1 MKSTFDNLAEYKKQ
15 RVINACIQ
23 EFGEHGYDTSSMD
36 GIIKRAGISKG
47 GLYGYVSS
55 KKELF
60 LFIVDHAYSK
70 LYEYL
75 KIRVNSETVELQ
87 PDLLERLRDVAERA
101 IDFYLEHPDFIYLI
115 VRTSHI
121 PDEGLATEVRGIFDK
136 HFIGLFGDTDDS
148 SLRYPKGRVLELAM
162 WLLQKTRLDFLN
174 EIERETNPAKIKSD
188 FMENWDFYLGVMRD
202 GIYGTP

>member
-15 RVINACIQ
+15 RVIDACIK
-23 EFGEHGYDTSSMD
+23 EFGEYGYAASSMD

-55 KKELF
+55 KRELF
-60 LFIVDHAYSK
+60 LFTVDYSYSK

-75 KIRVNSETVELQ
+75 KERINAESQELH
-87 PDLLERLRDVAERA
+87 PDLLERIRHVAERA
-101 IDFYLEHPDFIYLI
+101 IDFYIDHPEFIYLI

-121 PDEGLATEVRGIFDK
+121 PDEELATEVRGIFDK

-148 SLRYPKGRVLELAM
+148 NLSYPKNKVLELAM

-174 EIERETNPAKIKSD
+174 EIERETDHSIIKKD
-188 FMENWDFYLGVMRD
+188 YMENWDFYFGVMKG
-202 GIYGTP
+202 GIYN